1 MTGSKSVLAT
11 AVRGV
16 ADPDPRRRLAAVRGL
31 SRLGEA
37 GEAQRGQA
45 IELLGRLRSP
55 SYGPTLPS
63 PSPKSAAPTDWKR
76 WNGSPPPI
84 PWNG

>member
-16 ADPDPRRRLAAVRGL
+16 ADPDPRRRLAAVRGISL
-31 SRLGEA
+31 LGEA

-45 IELLGRLRSP
+45 IELLGRLVADEAE
-55 SYGPTLPS
+55 YV
-63 PSPKSAAPTDWKR
+63 R
-76 WNGSPPPI
+76 WNVALALGTT
-84 PWNG
+84 G